1 MKDQVEAFELWQE
14 VEEGGEAYSF
24 DKQKNLKLVA
34 HIINGVVLR
43 LDKGFMLEKKTLTKA
58 EADNTIKIYGK

>member
-1 MKDQVEAFELWQE
+1 MKDQVEAFEIWQE